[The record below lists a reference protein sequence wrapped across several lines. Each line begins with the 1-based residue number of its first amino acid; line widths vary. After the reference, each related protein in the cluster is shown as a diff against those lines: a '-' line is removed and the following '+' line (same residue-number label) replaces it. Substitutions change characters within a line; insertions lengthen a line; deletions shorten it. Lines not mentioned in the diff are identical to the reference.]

1 MFLDVGFDGEVAMFE
16 YALEVHEEPGSVW
29 VSCAETLELHATG
42 DTLEEAQATALGASE
57 KEDPDR
63 LASRP

>member
-1 MFLDVGFDGEVAMFE
+1 LDVGFDGEVAMFE

-42 DTLEEAQATALGASE
+42 ILLR
-57 KEDPDR
+57 KR
-63 LASRP
+63 